1 MDRFDREILDYVRSW
16 VAYGGP
22 PADAVMMNFGMTPE
36 QKASP

>member
-16 VAYGGP
+16 VCYGGP
-22 PADAVMMNFGMTPE
+22 PADAVMVNFGMTPA